1 MLVLQGD
8 KNESIV
14 VRCACIYE
22 QSGGQTLKGVQ
33 ESTGEEG
40 E

>member
-22 QSGGQTLKGVQ
+22 QSGGQTLKGV
-33 ESTGEEG
+33 
-40 E
+40 